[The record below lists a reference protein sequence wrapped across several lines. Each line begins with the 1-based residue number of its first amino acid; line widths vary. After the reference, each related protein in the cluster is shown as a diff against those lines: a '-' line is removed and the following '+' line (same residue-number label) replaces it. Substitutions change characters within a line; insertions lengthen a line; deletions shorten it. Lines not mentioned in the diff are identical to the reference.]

1 LEASIIDQYEVG
13 IKKDFWRGTIS
24 TNITLYQIINSNLA
38 QTAEF
43 TSEGIINT
51 NTNIKSLSGE
61 TKSQGIELD
70 ITAQPI
76 EGMSLLAGYSYNDMR
91 YSKTS
96 GTLGSFITGDR
107 LTRTPSNTANGSV
120 FYTIPSGKLKGLSI
134 GAMGNYIGN
143 RIGGWNNTIGQT
155 LPDRTIPLKGFATFD
170 FSAGYNWNQ
179 FSVLCKISNV
189 TNELNYTVHENYSF
203 NPIAPRQ
210 ILTTIKYKF

>member
-1 LEASIIDQYEVG
+1 
-13 IKKDFWRGTIS
+13 
-24 TNITLYQIINSNLA
+24 
-38 QTAEF
+38 
-43 TSEGIINT
+43 
-51 NTNIKSLSGE
+51 LSGE

-76 EGMSLLAGYSYNDMR
+76 EGMSILAGYSYNDMR
-91 YSKTS
+91 FSKTS
-96 GTLGSFITGDR
+96 DTFGSFITGDR
-107 LTRTPSNTANGSV
+107 LTRTPSNTANGSI